1 MNEWLFNSGHAKY
14 TRTFYHLNIKL
25 ASISWVNSIRS
36 IFHYS
41 WLDYHFMAWYG
52 NSLRNNVLTQLNFR
66 TIELYRIKN
75 IDYVRRYGS
84 DAK

>member
-1 MNEWLFNSGHAKY
+1 
-14 TRTFYHLNIKL
+14 
-25 ASISWVNSIRS
+25 
-36 IFHYS
+36 
-41 WLDYHFMAWYG
+41 MAWYG

-66 TIELYRIKN
+66 TIELYRIQN